1 MKQPDKAS
9 AAINYEN
16 QREASERQIK
26 FELYLAAVRELYEL
40 LNMDVLLLASFKT
53 QPRLLKHFYLTQ
65 LIISSNVDESDLGVK
80 LSLLLYRF
88 DSNTYLTDITADA
101 NALAILNKQ
110 NTLETWQK
118 ISVRRPIELKDEP
131 VKAPQRA

>member
-1 MKQPDKAS
+1 M
-9 AAINYEN
+9 
-16 QREASERQIK
+16 
-26 FELYLAAVRELYEL
+26 RELFEL

-65 LIISSNVDESDLGVK
+65 LIISGNVDESDLGVK

-88 DSNTYLTDITADA
+88 DSNTYLTDITADP

-110 NTLETWQK
+110 NTIETWQK

-131 VKAPQRA
+131 VKAP

>member
-1 MKQPDKAS
+1 MKQPDKVS

-65 LIISSNVDESDLGVK
+65 LIISSNVDESDLGVR

-88 DSNTYLTDITADA
+88 DSNTYLTDITADP

-110 NTLETWQK
+110 NTIETWQK

-131 VKAPQRA
+131 VKAP

>member
-1 MKQPDKAS
+1 MKQPDKVS

-65 LIISSNVDESDLGVK
+65 LIISGNVDESDLGVK

-88 DSNTYLTDITADA
+88 DSNTYLTDITADP

-110 NTLETWQK
+110 NTIETWQK

-131 VKAPQRA
+131 VKAP

>member
-1 MKQPDKAS
+1 MKQPDKVS

-53 QPRLLKHFYLTQ
+53 
-65 LIISSNVDESDLGVK
+65 
-80 LSLLLYRF
+80 
-88 DSNTYLTDITADA
+88 
-101 NALAILNKQ
+101 
-110 NTLETWQK
+110 
-118 ISVRRPIELKDEP
+118 
-131 VKAPQRA
+131 

>member
-1 MKQPDKAS
+1 MKQPDKVS

-65 LIISSNVDESDLGVK
+65 LIVSSNVDESDLGVK

-88 DSNTYLTDITADA
+88 DSNTYLTDITADP

-110 NTLETWQK
+110 NTIETWQK

-131 VKAPQRA
+131 VKAP

>member
-1 MKQPDKAS
+1 MKQPDKVS

-65 LIISSNVDESDLGVK
+65 LIISGNVDESDLGVR

-88 DSNTYLTDITADA
+88 DSNTYLTDITADP

-110 NTLETWQK
+110 NTIETWQK

-131 VKAPQRA
+131 VKAP